1 MNVTTKISLGNNH
14 SIEWGESTWDE
25 NEFSIRN
32 RYDTIDGRFNKS
44 GSSEI
49 SWEDFNLM
57 IIESIR
63 RNLFSPDEINLM
75 QDEINKKTN
84 KNI

>member
-1 MNVTTKISLGNNH
+1 MNATDKIFLPNNH

-25 NEFSIRN
+25 DEFSIRN
-32 RYDTIDGRFNKS
+32 RYDTIDGRFNKA

-49 SWEDFNLM
+49 AWEDFNLM

-63 RNLFSPDEINLM
+63 RNHFSPDEISLI
-75 QDEINKKTN
+75 QDEINK
-84 KNI
+84 I